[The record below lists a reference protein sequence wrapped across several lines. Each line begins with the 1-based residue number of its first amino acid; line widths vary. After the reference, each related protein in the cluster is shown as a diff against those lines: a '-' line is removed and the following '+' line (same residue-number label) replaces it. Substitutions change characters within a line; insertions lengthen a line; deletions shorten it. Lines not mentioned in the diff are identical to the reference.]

1 VPTLHRPTIRRFGR
15 HRKRGQG
22 LVEFAIALPVLVL
35 VMLIVVDAGRLF
47 FSAVTL
53 HNAARIAASFAAAH
67 PDAWGVAPN
76 APQQAEY
83 SKQILRDTAAL
94 CVPATIPDPT
104 FPDGN
109 KNMGSRAKVELSCD
123 FRMITPVIGSIVG
136 NIVKISASEV
146 FPIRQGLMAQV
157 PTFPT
162 AAPTAAPTPTP
173 TAAPTPTPPP
183 GPTPTP
189 TGPPTPTPLPPGV
202 CVVPTIIG
210 VKVDD
215 VINAWVAAGFD
226 PTLLNVTVAP
236 HGNANYKVRVE
247 FVGNVQSVWD
257 GTNQQCAS
265 FRLTVGP

>member
-1 VPTLHRPTIRRFGR
+1 MNHFGRLRR

-67 PDAWGVAPN
+67 PDAWGPAPN
-76 APQQAEY
+76 AAQQAEY
-83 SKQILRDTAAL
+83 NKQILRDTAAL
-94 CVPATIPDPT
+94 CVPSTIPDPT

-109 KNMGSRAKVELSCD
+109 KNMGSRTQVELSCD

-146 FPIRQGLMAQV
+146 FPIRQGLLAQV

-173 TAAPTPTPPP
+173 TVPPTPTPPP

-189 TGPPTPTPLPPGV
+189 GPPTPTPLPPGV
-202 CVVPTIIG
+202 CIVPTIMNQ
-210 VKVDD
+210 KVDD
-215 VINAWVAAGFD
+215 AIAAWRTAGFD
-226 PTLLNVTVAP
+226 PTLLNVAVAP
-236 HGNANYKVRVE
+236 HGNSNYKIGHE
-247 FVGNVQSVWD
+247 SVGATQSVWD
-257 GTNQQCAS
+257 GSPQQCAS
-265 FRLTVGP
+265 FQLNVAP